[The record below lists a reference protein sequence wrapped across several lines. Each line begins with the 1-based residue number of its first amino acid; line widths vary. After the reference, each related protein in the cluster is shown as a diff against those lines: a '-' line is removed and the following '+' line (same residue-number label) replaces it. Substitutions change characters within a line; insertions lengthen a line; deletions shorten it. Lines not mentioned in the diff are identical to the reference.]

1 MEIEIKK
8 DLLDINLSNSSP
20 VVESLASQVVVG
32 TIIVGT
38 GSSIK
43 GRWSK
48 VNWGKGIPLFINQNQ
63 ENLVS
68 YMSFLSIKRL
78 WQCD

>member
-1 MEIEIKK
+1 MDQVAAGAATTAVVAEIILQTKKASSKGRPVVGYMEIEIKK

-43 GRWSK
+43 GR
-48 VNWGKGIPLFINQNQ
+48 
-63 ENLVS
+63 
-68 YMSFLSIKRL
+68 
-78 WQCD
+78 